1 MYSYIHILSHCKMLR
16 YHRLYHQYRSTKI
29 TRVFEEWNKYIPDIR
44 PCYSVSP
51 ASSPEVV
58 SMLRDKQ
65 IPMICR
71 TAKDALLVKDDR
83 LVVIDGKRPVMG
95 AGTGTRGGYR
105 EYVVRNVKSL
115 QRLPAAHMA
124 PVWIYTTISN
134 ESVEHARQ
142 MFEYIWANKC
152 ILNGIVFNI
161 SNFSHSAQHISP
173 SMYSYKIAMDYILR
187 NIVYPFEKEYGIT
200 TPAIMID
207 GRHHITQMRH
217 LYELREYALS
227 YIPRTNPLYT
237 RCPELRLIIGSLIDD
252 SYPRVVND
260 KGYP

>member
-1 MYSYIHILSHCKMLR
+1 MIR

-29 TRVFEEWNKYIPDIR
+29 TRVFEEWNKYIPNIR

-51 ASSPEVV
+51 ASSSEVV
-58 SMLRDKQ
+58 SILREKQ

-71 TAKDALLVKDDR
+71 NAQDALLVKDDR
-83 LVVIDGKRPVMG
+83 LIVIDGKRPRPRT
-95 AGTGTRGGYR
+95 GTGTETKGGYH
-105 EYVVRNVKSL
+105 EYVVRNIKSL
-115 QRLPAAHMA
+115 QATPAAAHLA
-124 PVWIYTTISN
+124 PVWIYATISN
-134 ESVEHARQ
+134 DGIEHARQ

-161 SNFSHSAQHISP
+161 SNFSHSAQRISP
-173 SMYSYKIAMDYILR
+173 SMYSYKIAMDYLLR

-200 TPAIMID
+200 TPSIMID

-237 RCPELRLIIGSLIDD
+237 RCPELRLIVGSLIDD

>member
-1 MYSYIHILSHCKMLR
+1 MLR
-16 YHRLYHQYRSTKI
+16 YHRLYHQYRATKI

-58 SMLRDKQ
+58 SILREKQ

-71 TAKDALLVKDDR
+71 NAQDALLVKDDR
-83 LVVIDGKRPVMG
+83 LVIMDGKRVG
-95 AGTGTRGGYR
+95 HH
-105 EYVVRNVKSL
+105 EYIARKMNIMRSSSVVAV
-115 QRLPAAHMA
+115 ATVA
-124 PVWIYTTISN
+124 PVWIYATISN
-134 ESVEHARQ
+134 DGVDHARQ

-161 SNFSHSAQHISP
+161 ANFSHSAQHISP
-173 SMYSYKIAMDYILR
+173 SMYSYKIAMDYLLR

-200 TPAIMID
+200 TPSIMID

-237 RCPELRLIIGSLIDD
+237 RCPELRLIVDTLVDE
-252 SYPRVVND
+252 SYTHSVNSS
-260 KGYP
+260 GYP

>member
-1 MYSYIHILSHCKMLR
+1 MLR

-83 LVVIDGKRPVMG
+83 LVVIDGKRPMAG
-95 AGTGTRGGYR
+95 AGTGAQGGYH
-105 EYVVRNVKSL
+105 EYIVRNIKSL
-115 QRLPAAHMA
+115 QASPAAPMT

-161 SNFSHSAQHISP
+161 SNFSHSAQRISP
-173 SMYSYKIAMDYILR
+173 SMYSYKIAMDYLLR

-227 YIPRTNPLYT
+227 YIPRTNPLYI

>member
-1 MYSYIHILSHCKMLR
+1 MQTIR

-65 IPMICR
+65 ITMICR

-83 LVVIDGKRPVMG
+83 LVVMDGKRM
-95 AGTGTRGGYR
+95 GTGMRGGYH
-105 EYVVRNVKSL
+105 ESIVRNVKSL
-115 QRLPAAHMA
+115 QATLAASASA
-124 PVWIYTTISN
+124 PVWIYATISN
-134 ESVEHARQ
+134 ESVEHTRQ

-187 NIVYPFEKEYGIT
+187 NIVYPFEKEYGIA
-200 TPAIMID
+200 TPSIMID

-237 RCPELRLIIGSLIDD
+237 QCPELRLIIGSLIDD
-252 SYPRVVND
+252 SCPRVVND
-260 KGYP
+260 KVYP

>member
-1 MYSYIHILSHCKMLR
+1 MLR
-16 YHRLYHQYRSTKI
+16 YHRLYHQYRATKI
-29 TRVFEEWNKYIPDIR
+29 TRVFEEWNKYIPNIR

-51 ASSPEVV
+51 ASSSEVV
-58 SMLRDKQ
+58 SILREKQ

-71 TAKDALLVKDDR
+71 NAQDALLVKDDR
-83 LVVIDGKRPVMG
+83 LVIIDRKRRPRSWT
-95 AGTGTRGGYR
+95 GTGGGYH
-105 EYVVRNVKSL
+105 EYVVRNIKSL
-115 QRLPAAHMA
+115 QATPAAAHLA
-124 PVWIYTTISN
+124 PVWIYATISN
-134 ESVEHARQ
+134 DGIEHTRQ

-173 SMYSYKIAMDYILR
+173 SMYSYKIAMDYLLR

-200 TPAIMID
+200 TPSIMID

-227 YIPRTNPLYT
+227 YIPRTNPLYI
-237 RCPELRLIIGSLIDD
+237 RSPELRLIIGSLIDD
-252 SYPRVVND
+252 SYTHMVYSS
-260 KGYP
+260 GYP

>member
-1 MYSYIHILSHCKMLR
+1 MLR
-16 YHRLYHQYRSTKI
+16 YHRLYHQYRATKI
-29 TRVFEEWNKYIPDIR
+29 TRVFEEWNKYIPNIR

-51 ASSPEVV
+51 ASSSEVV
-58 SMLRDKQ
+58 SILREKQ

-71 TAKDALLVKDDR
+71 NAQEALLVKDDR
-83 LVVIDGKRPVMG
+83 LVVIDGKRPM
-95 AGTGTRGGYR
+95 AGTETKGGYH
-105 EYVVRNVKSL
+105 EYVVRNIKSL
-115 QRLPAAHMA
+115 QATPAAAHLA
-124 PVWIYTTISN
+124 PVWIYATISN
-134 ESVEHARQ
+134 DGIEHARQ

-173 SMYSYKIAMDYILR
+173 SMYSYKIAMDYLLR

-200 TPAIMID
+200 TPSIMID

-227 YIPRTNPLYT
+227 YIPRTNPLYI
-237 RCPELRLIIGSLIDD
+237 RSPELRLIVDTLFDE
-252 SYPRVVND
+252 SYTHMVYSS
-260 KGYP
+260 GYP

>member
-1 MYSYIHILSHCKMLR
+1 MHR

-29 TRVFEEWNKYIPDIR
+29 TRVFEEWNKHIPDIR

-71 TAKDALLVKDDR
+71 NAKDAVLVNDAS
-83 LVVIDGKRPVMG
+83 LVVMDGKRT
-95 AGTGTRGGYR
+95 GTGTGTGMRGGYH
-105 EYVVRNVKSL
+105 ESIVRNVKSL
-115 QRLPAAHMA
+115 QATLTTSASA

-227 YIPRTNPLYT
+227 YIPRTNPLYI

-252 SYPRVVND
+252 SCPRVVND
-260 KGYP
+260 KVYP

>member
-1 MYSYIHILSHCKMLR
+1 MLR
-16 YHRLYHQYRSTKI
+16 YHHLYHQYRSTKI

-71 TAKDALLVKDDR
+71 TAKEALLIKDDR
-83 LVVIDGKRPVMG
+83 LVVIDGKRPRV
-95 AGTGTRGGYR
+95 GTGTGARGVYH

-115 QRLPAAHMA
+115 QRLPSVHMT
-124 PVWIYTTISN
+124 PVWIYTTVSN

-161 SNFSHSAQHISP
+161 SNFSHSAQSISP
-173 SMYSYKIAMDYILR
+173 SMYSYKIAIDYILR
-187 NIVYPFEKEYGIT
+187 NIVYPFEKEYGMT

-217 LYELREYALS
+217 LSELHEYGLS
-227 YIPRTNPLYT
+227 YMNQANPLYN
-237 RCPELRLIIGSLIDD
+237 RRPRLSLIVD
-252 SYPRVVND
+252 SLFYSSYTIPMN
-260 KGYP
+260 K

>member
-1 MYSYIHILSHCKMLR
+1 MLR

-83 LVVIDGKRPVMG
+83 LVVIDGKRPM
-95 AGTGTRGGYR
+95 AGTGAQGGYH
-105 EYVVRNVKSL
+105 EYIVRNIKSL
-115 QRLPAAHMA
+115 QASPAAPMT

-134 ESVEHARQ
+134 DSVEHARQ

-227 YIPRTNPLYT
+227 YIPRTNPLYS

>member
-1 MYSYIHILSHCKMLR
+1 MLR
-16 YHRLYHQYRSTKI
+16 YHRLYHQYRATKI
-29 TRVFEEWNKYIPDIR
+29 TRVFEEWNKYIPNIR

-51 ASSPEVV
+51 ASSSEVV
-58 SMLRDKQ
+58 SILREKQ

-71 TAKDALLVKDDR
+71 NAQEALLVKDDR
-83 LVVIDGKRPVMG
+83 LVVIDGKRPM
-95 AGTGTRGGYR
+95 AGTETKGGYH
-105 EYVVRNVKSL
+105 EYVVHNIKSL
-115 QRLPAAHMA
+115 QATPAAAHLV
-124 PVWIYTTISN
+124 PVWIYATISTDGI
-134 ESVEHARQ
+134 EHARQ

-173 SMYSYKIAMDYILR
+173 SMYSYKIAMDYLLR

-227 YIPRTNPLYT
+227 YIPRTNPLYI
-237 RCPELRLIIGSLIDD
+237 RSPELRLIVDTLFDE
-252 SYPRVVND
+252 SYTHMVYSS
-260 KGYP
+260 GYP